1 MRFGMEPPSPFY
13 NSSYYCA
20 SYVLVLSEEVVGRAV
35 ELTRDFDPSLLQTR
49 SIQATVDYE
58 QNKKRPSRR
67 LRRAHARALLYSAPS
82 HVWHSLVVEVR
93 LHGLGIGATSAGD
106 GVHVDFLAQQ
116 DRLVKLG
123 RRFDRLRD
131 GDARVRLDVWTIIVV
146 GRGTGPVARRR
157 RRVARPDPGPV

>member
-1 MRFGMEPPSPFY
+1 MISSESNQSSP
-13 NSSYYCA
+13 
-20 SYVLVLSEEVVGRAV
+20 
-35 ELTRDFDPSLLQTR
+35 
-49 SIQATVDYE
+49 
-58 QNKKRPSRR
+58 
-67 LRRAHARALLYSAPS
+67 LYSAPS
-82 HVWHSLVVEVR
+82 HVWHALVVEVR
-93 LHGLGIGATSAGD
+93 LHGLGIGAASAGD